1 MTLSLPDFGAIA
13 LLWAVLAFLS
23 GEWLKYRLEHSISH
37 EYDRKLEEMKYEM
50 RKREQAARVAK
61 LLAMSFDPETKPRE
75 FNELAW
81 ELSLWLPK
89 DLVWEITKCLCGES
103 TAKNPKEILI
113 EIRKVLNGGED
124 DGLEAG
130 QLVHRLPSGEPAR
143 VPTLEHHEPSPN
155 LGLGSEPKGIGQN

>member
-1 MTLSLPDFGAIA
+1 MTLTLPDIGAIA
-13 LLWAVLAFLS
+13 ALWALLAFLT
-23 GEWLKYRLEHSISH
+23 GEWFKYRLQNSIKH
-37 EYDRKLEEMKYEM
+37 EYDRKLEEMKFDL

-61 LLAMSFDPETKPRE
+61 LLAMSFDPTTKSRE

-81 ELSLWLPK
+81 ELSLWLPG

-113 EIRKVLNGGED
+113 EIRKVLNNGVD

-130 QLVHRLPSGEPAR
+130 QLVHRQPEFPENIEHVRNLRSIPDASPAR
-143 VPTLEHHEPSPN
+143 
-155 LGLGSEPKGIGQN
+155 EPKLENQS